1 MASPT
6 PDPNESVEYLIVEV
20 IESFPHDPAAF
31 TQGLLVDGDVLL
43 ESTGQRYESDLRR
56 VQPDTGDVLQI
67 VSAPGDFFAEGLTK
81 VGDELIQLT
90 WRAQQAL
97 VWDATTF
104 ELKRTVGY
112 PGEGW
117 GLCYDGDR
125 LVMSDG
131 TPDLVFRVP
140 ETFDELGRVRVTFNG
155 AEVHNLNELECV
167 DGKVWANIWQTD
179 LIVRIDPTTGRVE
192 AAVDAS
198 SLQQP
203 RTEEVSVLNG
213 IAYDPANDSF
223 FVTGKYWPTMYRVTF
238 VPNPEFDGRAQGN

>member
-1 MASPT
+1 M
-6 PDPNESVEYLIVEV
+6 
-20 IESFPHDPAAF
+20 
-31 TQGLLVDGDVLL
+31 
-43 ESTGQRYESDLRR
+43 
-56 VQPDTGDVLQI
+56 
-67 VSAPGDFFAEGLTK
+67 
-81 VGDELIQLT
+81 
-90 WRAQQAL
+90 